1 MPEIE
6 RGSILIHQY
15 KSNGYHIVLDV
26 NSGAVHVVDELC
38 YDVIACLSGQND
50 AHTEET
56 LKESAVFELLKEQLG
71 GRYIEDELK
80 EALEEVT
87 ELNALKGSFANIEY
101 ALPNGQVVKFW
112 DDNKIYL
119 GNQLHK
125 EGSDRCYGI
134 IADEKYLMVSEYSG
148 YGADSE
154 IIVFKRWN

>member
-1 MPEIE
+1 M
-6 RGSILIHQY
+6 
-15 KSNGYHIVLDV
+15 
-26 NSGAVHVVDELC
+26 
-38 YDVIACLSGQND
+38 
-50 AHTEET
+50 
-56 LKESAVFELLKEQLG
+56 
-71 GRYIEDELK
+71 DELK
-80 EALEEVT
+80 GKLLAAFNELGIQDMEKVT
-87 ELNALKGSFANIEY
+87 DLYPLVGAVINIEY